1 MKKLALIAPL
11 FLLVACERASF
22 DGQMSVS
29 NSFQID
35 GKKKSITVPAGKHE
49 VKFSVNKKTFELKI
63 EGDPD
68 TKVKF
73 AIPSNVRLPQY
84 DGHVFMAASELEQ
97 DFDMEGEVRT
107 DVSHS
112 PLQTR
117 TESCSVKVGT
127 RHVCHEVP
135 GPVVC
140 HEINGRQECHQ
151 TAPQRVCEWQD
162 IYRYGYQEITYHIQ
176 TSQTDLN
183 LDFKVPGSEQVL
195 AHIDGASDVRRAEI
209 IDRQTSCIIDHV
221 RPF

>member
-11 FLLVACERASF
+11 FLLIACERASF
-22 DGQMSVS
+22 DGKMNVS
-29 NSFQID
+29 NSFLID
-35 GKKKSITVPAGKHE
+35 GKKKDITVPVGNHD
-49 VKFSVNKKTFELKI
+49 VKFTVNKKTFELKI
-63 EGDPD
+63 EGNPD
-68 TKVKF
+68 SKVKF

-84 DGHVFMAASELEQ
+84 DGHIFIAASELDQ
-97 DFDMEGEVRT
+97 DFDMEGEVNT
-107 DVSHS
+107 DVTHS

-140 HEINGRQECHQ
+140 REIHGRQECHQ
-151 TAPQRVCEWQD
+151 TAPQQVCEWQD
-162 IYRYGYQEITYHIQ
+162 IYRHGYQEITYHFQ

-183 LDFKVPGSEQVL
+183 LDFKVPGSDQVL
-195 AHIDGASDVRRAEI
+195 AHIDGASDVRRSEI

-221 RPF
+221 HPF